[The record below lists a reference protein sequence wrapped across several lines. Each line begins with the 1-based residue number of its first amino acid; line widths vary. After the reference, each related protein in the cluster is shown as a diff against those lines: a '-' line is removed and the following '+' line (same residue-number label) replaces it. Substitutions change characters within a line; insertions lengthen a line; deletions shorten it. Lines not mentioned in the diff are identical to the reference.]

1 MKRLALLAAV
11 GAKMLMIDLASA
23 GTVEWTGSLLGI
35 GALILIASYVAPV
48 PPGTLPDGEYTR

>member
-1 MKRLALLAAV
+1 
-11 GAKMLMIDLASA
+11 MLMIDLAGA

-48 PPGTLPDGEYTR
+48 PPGTLPDGEDTR